1 MRVLFELLGFLLTPA
16 VSCQPSAISKIKSNL
31 NVGQEAFLRPASAAS
46 ASKEASALD
55 TGADSLRGDAQARL
69 HLQWLGDFIST
80 KIQENVMQRKASA
93 VWKGGLKD
101 GKGTLSAPGGVLNNT
116 QYSFA
121 TRFENAAGT
130 NPEEL
135 IAAAHAGCFS
145 MALSAQL
152 GGANLTPESIST
164 NVTLTMEKLDSGW
177 TITAS
182 HLDVVGK
189 VPGADAATFQKYAEA
204 AEKGCPVSKVL
215 NAKITMNAKLE

>member
-1 MRVLFELLGFLLTPA
+1 
-16 VSCQPSAISKIKSNL
+16 
-31 NVGQEAFLRPASAAS
+31 
-46 ASKEASALD
+46 
-55 TGADSLRGDAQARL
+55 
-69 HLQWLGDFIST
+69 
-80 KIQENVMQRKASA
+80 MQRKASA

-101 GKGTLSAPGGVLNNT
+101 GKGSLSAPGGVLNNT
-116 QYSFA
+116 QYSFT
-121 TRFENAAGT
+121 TRFENAPGT

-152 GGANLTPESIST
+152 GSGNLTPESIST
-164 NVTLTMEKLDSGW
+164 TVTLSLDKLDSGW

-182 HLDVVGK
+182 HIDVVGK
-189 VPGADAATFQKYAEA
+189 VPGADAATFQKFAEA